1 MVGVHSKEENSICTT
16 DCVLLA
22 TSPHKVNRSSV
33 LAPVEMVNGSEIFLL
48 TASLSI
54 KTQLNLLHRV
64 LNWQRDN
71 LKNQIPFS
79 RIIFFGTLS

>member
-1 MVGVHSKEENSICTT
+1 MVGVHSKEEKSICTT

-22 TSPHKVNRSSV
+22 TSPHKVSRSSV
-33 LAPVEMVNGSEIFLL
+33 LAPGEMVSGSEIFLL

-54 KTQLNLLHRV
+54 ETQLNLLHHV

-79 RIIFFGTLS
+79 RIIFFGILS